1 MVNTS
6 ARQAGDPGFDSR
18 VAQQNLL
25 FILGTFTFWH
35 CNCRGPSAD
44 SIQIE
49 HPSSV
54 QHKGNP
60 NHSTYKIKFIELMAV
75 PGLTGFRSIKPFKEH
90 ISKHKSSLEKR
101 SNTKCVSI
109 VT

>member
-6 ARQAGDPGFDSR
+6 ARQAGDLGFDSR

-25 FILGTFTFWH
+25 FIPGTFTFWH

-49 HPSSV
+49 HSSSV

-60 NHSTYKIKFIELMAV
+60 NHSTYKNDFKVVELFV
-75 PGLTGFRSIKPFKEH
+75 R
-90 ISKHKSSLEKR
+90 
-101 SNTKCVSI
+101 I
-109 VT
+109 VTFIAHSDKGG

>member
-25 FILGTFTFWH
+25 FIPGTFTFWH

-44 SIQIE
+44 SVQIE
-49 HPSSV
+49 HSSSV

-60 NHSTYKIKFIELMAV
+60 NHSTSKISLRY
-75 PGLTGFRSIKPFKEH
+75 LTDWVRAIHVLSD
-90 ISKHKSSLEKR
+90 SN
-101 SNTKCVSI
+101 NTKSN
-109 VT
+109 

>member
-25 FILGTFTFWH
+25 FIPGTFTFWH

-44 SIQIE
+44 SVQIE
-49 HPSSV
+49 HSSSV

-60 NHSTYKIKFIELMAV
+60 NHSTYKMNKINYKAFSFLLWSV
-75 PGLTGFRSIKPFKEH
+75 
-90 ISKHKSSLEKR
+90 
-101 SNTKCVSI
+101 TKL
-109 VT
+109 

>member
-25 FILGTFTFWH
+25 FIPGTFTFWH

-44 SIQIE
+44 SVQIE
-49 HPSSV
+49 HSSSV

-60 NHSTYKIKFIELMAV
+60 NHSTYKMTYQLSSFYFRNHSEICKFQLDM
-75 PGLTGFRSIKPFKEH
+75 
-90 ISKHKSSLEKR
+90 
-101 SNTKCVSI
+101 
-109 VT
+109 